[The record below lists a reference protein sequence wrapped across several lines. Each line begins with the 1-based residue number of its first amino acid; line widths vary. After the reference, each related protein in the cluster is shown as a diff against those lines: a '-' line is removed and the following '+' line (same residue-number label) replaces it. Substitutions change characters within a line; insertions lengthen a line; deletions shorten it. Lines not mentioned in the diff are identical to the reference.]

1 MKLNNLAVSV
11 MNFFIKMSF
20 WILTVFCALALIGA
34 FFKADLA
41 GCGAILLVWVVGVLI
56 WAVLSSGWLVLSK
69 IAAHLESIDRKTPD
83 VNFCFDKS
91 SGKDYT
97 PKA

>member
-11 MNFFIKMSF
+11 MNFFVKLSF

-41 GCGAILLVWVVGVLI
+41 GFGAILLVWVVGVLI

-83 VNFCFDKS
+83 VTFGFDKA
-91 SGKDYT
+91 SGEDRT
-97 PKA
+97 QKA